1 MIAAAC
7 GTGSSGNDAACGT
20 GSSGNDAACGAGR
33 GDTGEPA
40 PSPAGS
46 EGRVIE

>member
-7 GTGSSGNDAACGT
+7 GH

-33 GDTGEPA
+33 GDTA
-40 PSPAGS
+40 SPPLPRAGS
-46 EGRVIE
+46 EGRVSE